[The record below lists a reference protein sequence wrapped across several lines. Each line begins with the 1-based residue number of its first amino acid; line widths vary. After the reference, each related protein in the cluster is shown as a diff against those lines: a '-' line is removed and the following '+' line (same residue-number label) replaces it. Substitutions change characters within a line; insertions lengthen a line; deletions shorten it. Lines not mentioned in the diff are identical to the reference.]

1 MATGLLHQIQSS
13 AIHDDENLS
22 TVLLKLRVL
31 AARLNSKD
39 LSNWIKCES
48 EGYPRTVQVPPYR
61 VISVNYVGTFLGPF
75 GSGVRNA
82 PVPPYLIEQYAGEQ
96 WTNYQ
101 MRDSVAAIDDLV
113 QGAGEGSGT
122 LEVAV
127 ADLILLLQGKI
138 YSNYSCNEVRG
149 IISRSALMAI
159 RHSVRSKVLDFT
171 LELEKQF
178 PISASIDFGTEHR
191 HASIDTH
198 AVGQIYQ
205 QTIYGDVTN
214 VSNKVE
220 GNQIA
225 VAVRARNVETLID
238 CLASAGILKTDA
250 SELAQIVA
258 SEEPGSR
265 ESPFGERA
273 KKWLGKNLN
282 KALDGTWKIGISSA
296 TSVLSEAVKNYYGL

>member
-13 AIHDDENLS
+13 AVHDNESLG

-31 AARLNSKD
+31 AARLNSID
-39 LSNWIKCES
+39 LENWIKHES
-48 EGYPRTVQVPPYR
+48 EGYPQSVQVPPYR

-101 MRDSVAAIDDLV
+101 MRDSVAAIEDLV
-113 QGAGEGSGT
+113 LRAGQGSGT

-138 YSNYSCNEVRG
+138 YSDYSCNEVRG
-149 IISRSALMAI
+149 TISRSSLMAI

-178 PISASIDFGTEHR
+178 PIAASIDFGTELR
-191 HASIDTH
+191 PANIDSH
-198 AVGQIYQ
+198 AVGQLYQ

-225 VAVRARNVETLID
+225 VSVRSRDVETLID
-238 CLASAGILKTDA
+238 YLENAGILREDA

-258 SEEPGSR
+258 SEPPDSP
-265 ESPFGERA
+265 ESPFGEIA
-273 KKWLGKNLN
+273 KKWLGKNLK

-296 TSVLSEAVKNYYGL
+296 SSVLTEAVKNYYGL